1 MHDIPA
7 EITELR
13 CPCGAQREGSSK
25 RCRKCSARGRWQRR
39 KAWRSQKNP
48 VRLPYRKEVTPT

>member
-1 MHDIPA
+1 MRGIPA

-13 CPCGAQREGSSK
+13 CPCGAQRGESNK
-25 RCRKCSARGRWQRR
+25 RCRKCSARSRWQRR

-48 VRLPYRKEVTPT
+48 VRYSIGKK